1 MFKPLELF
9 VGLRYTRSKRSN
21 NFISFISIASMAGI
35 ALGVAALITVISVMN
50 GFETELRERILGMV
64 SHATL
69 EARDGLTD
77 WPTALEVANQN
88 PSVVG
93 AAPYIEQETMM
104 QGRKVTGAIVR
115 GVDPQMEPLVSEV
128 ADQMLVGSLDELQ
141 SGEYNIVLGIGL
153 AIRLRADVGDSILV
167 YAPQIRTSAIGV
179 LPQVRKFKVVGVFEA
194 GMHEYDSALAFM
206 HMDDAARLFRLGE
219 AVSGIRLKLDDL
231 FAARR
236 VARELTP
243 QMPEAVMVVDWTQRN
258 ANFFRAVKMEKT
270 VMFVIL
276 SLIVGVAAFNIVSTL
291 VMVVQ
296 DKRGDIAILRTL
308 GASPASILG
317 VFMVQGILIGVIGTL
332 LGTVGGIAL
341 ASNVDVIVPWLERQF
356 SVDFLSADV
365 YYITDLPSELKM
377 KDVLSICGL
386 SFVLSA
392 LATLYPAW
400 RGARTD
406 PAAALRYE

>member
-1 MFKPLELF
+1 
-9 VGLRYTRSKRSN
+9 
-21 NFISFISIASMAGI
+21 MAGI

-69 EARDGLTD
+69 EARDGLTE
-77 WPTALEVANQN
+77 WPDALDVANQH

-115 GVDPQMEPLVSEV
+115 GIDPAMEPLVSDV
-128 ADQMLVGSLDELQ
+128 ADQMLIGQLDQLQ
-141 SGEYNIVLGIGL
+141 PGEYNIVLGIGL

-179 LPQVRKFKVVGVFEA
+179 LPQVRKFNVVGVFEA

-206 HMDDAARLFRLGE
+206 HKDDAARLFRLGD

-243 QMPEAVMVVDWTQRN
+243 LMPEAVMVVDWTQRN

-317 VFMVQGILIGVIGTL
+317 IFMVQGILIGVIGTL

-377 KDVLSICGL
+377 NDVLSICGL